1 MLKKHN
7 YFNSTRRY
15 SMSILVCGGAGYIGS
30 HMVAELLEQGKEV
43 VVLDNLEKGH
53 KDALLG
59 GKLYV
64 GDLRDRAILDKVF
77 NENKIEAV
85 IDFAAYSLVGESME
99 EPLKYFNNNV
109 YGTINLLEAMKD
121 HGVKYIVFS
130 STAATYGEPENLP
143 ILEEDK
149 TIPTNAYG
157 ESKLLVEKILRW
169 CDSAYGTRF
178 TVLRYFNAAGA
189 HINGKIGED
198 HSPESH
204 LIPLILQ
211 VAQGKRENIKIFG
224 EDYNTED
231 GTCIRDYIHVSDLA
245 SAHSLALDRLMRGEP
260 SAIYNL
266 GNGTGFSVKEVIEVT
281 RKVTGHPIPAEVAE
295 RRAGDPAIL
304 IASSEKAI
312 KELGWKPKFNTLETI
327 IETAWNWHKNHVN
340 GYEK

>member
-1 MLKKHN
+1 
-7 YFNSTRRY
+7 
-15 SMSILVCGGAGYIGS
+15 MSILVCGGAGYIGS

-169 CDSAYGTRF
+169 CDSAYGIKF

-211 VAQGKRENIKIFG
+211 VAQGKREKIMIFG